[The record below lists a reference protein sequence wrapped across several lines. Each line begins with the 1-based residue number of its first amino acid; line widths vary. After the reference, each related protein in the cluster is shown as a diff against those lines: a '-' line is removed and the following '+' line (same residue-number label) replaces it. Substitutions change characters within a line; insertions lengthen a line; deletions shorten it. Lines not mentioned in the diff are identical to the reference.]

1 MHPVSGLGC
10 IYIKNSWNSFYLKTG
25 QGYFMIKLFLH
36 LKLSWITLDQ
46 RKMLSIT
53 LEKEVVFTASFL
65 YLFIILR
72 TDS

>member
-1 MHPVSGLGC
+1 MTKP
-10 IYIKNSWNSFYLKTG
+10 
-25 QGYFMIKLFLH
+25 FLH

-65 YLFIILR
+65 YLFVILR